1 MATHA
6 LNVQAASWNSDLFP
20 AEISTWSSTLND
32 PKLAVSS

>member
-20 AEISTWSSTLND
+20 AEISTWEFDSE
-32 PKLAVSS
+32 